1 MKAKKIISAILATIT
16 IAGGTPA
23 HADDWQRLR
32 AAAGRL
38 YGGWDVSVSLT
49 TGVSTKT
56 YLEGSNTSQSGPY
69 GKLEMKVP
77 LYSKQDRINNQ
88 TARQTFLQK
97 GAEFIKTM
105 EEGKR
110 KIAVLQKKSD
120 ALRAYAQINGIE
132 AINKYYD
139 NQEEIVKTQE
149 AVSEAQKKLEAMLMY

>member
-1 MKAKKIISAILATIT
+1 MKAKVLLAVLTLFVL
-16 IAGGTPA
+16 AGDSPA

-32 AAAGRL
+32 EAADKMFA
-38 YGGWDVSVSLT
+38 GWDVTVSLT

-56 YLEGSNTSQSGPY
+56 YLEGTNQTQSGPY

-77 LYSKQDRINNQ
+77 LYSKQERIAQ
-88 TARQTFLQK
+88 QSAKQAFLQK

-110 KIAVLQKKSD
+110 KIRVLEKKSE
-120 ALRAYAQINGIE
+120 ALKAYAQTNGIE

-139 NQEEIVKTQE
+139 IQVEIVKEQE
-149 AVSEAQKKLEAMLMY
+149 GVSEAKKKFDAMLIGP